1 MPDDAPTTGIGAT
14 LREAR
19 EAQSRSIEDMALSLR
34 ARVIQL
40 EALEN
45 EDFGTFGGD
54 VYAKGFLRNYAV
66 ELGLDPEPLLD
77 IYRREVGHDDVH
89 AASLVGGVSTPKERR
104 GAPPAWIAWLLVAV
118 VVVAGIAVLG
128 STDGRSPDQASPDD
142 PPGPPPVSAEDPD
155 GDGGGSE
162 DGTDDGEGDPDGAL
176 GDGTGDGPGSEDEQD
191 ATDGGGET
199 DGEQEPAFEG
209 VDLLLAFEQT
219 SWVRV
224 LVDDAPVFEQT
235 VEAGE
240 TLPFEAESEIQV
252 RFGNPGGVRA
262 TLNGED
268 LGPQGDPGQP
278 VTVRY
283 TPDGREDV

>member
-1 MPDDAPTTGIGAT
+1 MPDDAPATGIGAT

-19 EAQSRSIEDMALSLR
+19 EAQSRSLEDMALSLR
-34 ARVIQL
+34 ARVVQL
-40 EALEN
+40 EALEH
-45 EDFGTFGGD
+45 EDFETFGGD
-54 VYAKGFLRNYAV
+54 VYAKGFLRNYAL
-66 ELGLDPEPLLD
+66 ELGLDPDPLLD
-77 IYRREVGHDDVH
+77 TYRREIGHDDIH

-104 GAPPAWIAWLLVAV
+104 GAPPAWIAWLLVTV

-142 PPGPPPVSAEDPD
+142 PPGPPPVSAEDDDDGRDGATDDETPD
-155 GDGGGSE
+155 GDGGTDPDGDTG
-162 DGTDDGEGDPDGAL
+162 DGTDDGQE
-176 GDGTGDGPGSEDEQD
+176 
-191 ATDGGGET
+191 ATDGDEGT
-199 DGEQEPAFEG
+199 DGEQEPEFDG

-235 VEAGE
+235 VDAGE
-240 TLPFEAESEIQV
+240 TLPFEAENEIQV

>member
-1 MPDDAPTTGIGAT
+1 MPDDAATTGIGAT

-34 ARVIQL
+34 ARVFQL
-40 EALEN
+40 EALEQ
-45 EDFGTFGGD
+45 EDFEAFGGD

-142 PPGPPPVSAEDPD
+142 PPGPPPVSAEDDDDPD
-155 GDGGGSE
+155 GDPTGDEGTGDGGGTDPE
-162 DGTDDGEGDPDGAL
+162 D
-176 GDGTGDGPGSEDEQD
+176 TGDGDDE
-191 ATDGGGET
+191 ATDDDDDGS
-199 DGEQEPAFEG
+199 DGEEEPEFEG
-209 VDLLLAFEQT
+209 VDLLLAFEQA

-240 TLPFEAESEIQV
+240 TLPFEAENEVEI

>member
-34 ARVIQL
+34 ARVVQL

-45 EDFGTFGGD
+45 EDFETFGGD
-54 VYAKGFLRNYAV
+54 VYAKGFLRNYAL

-77 IYRREVGHDDVH
+77 IYRREVGHDDIH

-142 PPGPPPVSAEDPD
+142 PPGPPPVSAEDD
-155 GDGGGSE
+155 DSE
-162 DGTDDGEGDPDGAL
+162 DGATDDEAPDGEGGSDPDGA
-176 GDGTGDGPGSEDEQD
+176 TGGAPGDEQE
-191 ATDGGGET
+191 ATDGDAAT
-199 DGEQEPAFEG
+199 DGEQEPEFDG
-209 VDLLLAFEQT
+209 VDLILAFEQT

-235 VEAGE
+235 VDAGE

-262 TLNGED
+262 TLNGDD

>member
-34 ARVIQL
+34 ARVVQL

-45 EDFGTFGGD
+45 EDFETFGGD
-54 VYAKGFLRNYAV
+54 VYAKGFLRNYAQ

-77 IYRREVGHDDVH
+77 TYRREVGHDDIH

-128 STDGRSPDQASPDD
+128 STNGRSPDQASPDD
-142 PPGPPPVSAEDPD
+142 PPGPPPVSAEDD
-155 GDGGGSE
+155 DDVE
-162 DGTDDGEGDPDGAL
+162 DGATDEEAPEDAGTSETDDDAGDEEVTDGAEE
-176 GDGTGDGPGSEDEQD
+176 S
-191 ATDGGGET
+191 
-199 DGEQEPAFEG
+199 DGEEEPEFDG
-209 VDLLLAFEQT
+209 VDLVLAFEQT

-283 TPDGREDV
+283 TPDGRQDV